1 MLKDKK
7 IVVIVLLVL
16 INSFSGCTL
25 LSFFE
30 ETEFLLHSSNIADDE
45 GFTSL
50 FLSFNTTDK
59 ITLKLLGP
67 NRNILFLEEYYKGYH
82 DEVISLGDYRKTP
95 SYGAYYLKV
104 YDDNEKKIFENEL
117 FFTDQNLTIT
127 KIIEEWWF
135 YDEMYFL
142 VGLTITL
149 KNLGGFPTYPHF
161 ATVTIDSQ
169 ESTGFI
175 LPSVILPHQSKNVDC
190 FVYLDDVST
199 DNSLLEL
206 SVKNSD
212 GDIIANTEEIIQ
224 PSTNTFDLIYDW
236 RYNGHHNMLT
246 LPDIDFLYDY
256 YSSLE
261 RLVIEDYTA
270 YIFDVYD
277 DQYLDLFKER
287 LLALTDASD
296 DVDVI
301 NFAASFIQSLEYA
314 EDDENDPTCE
324 YPRFPVEMLKDAKGD
339 CEDKAMLTAALL
351 DNMDYNVSLIR
362 LPNHMAVGVHLDE
375 NLSNYDH
382 YAEEYYYLETTRNRW
397 DLGRVPEEYEDI
409 TNVTVHS
416 ISSRPILI
424 HSWKNATRF
433 SSSDGLD
440 YVKIKILIENL
451 GRGNANN
458 FEIRGAFYNQNGIGF
473 NKETTWIASLAA
485 GKKKVV
491 DLQINV
497 PQGISTTLKTQI
509 YLNDQM
515 VHEKESTSS
524 FP

>member
-1 MLKDKK
+1 MLKNTK
-7 IVVIVLLVL
+7 VAVIIIFML
-16 INSFSGCTL
+16 ISSFSGCTL

-95 SYGAYYLKV
+95 SSGTYYLKV

-127 KIIEEWWF
+127 NVMEKWWL
-135 YDEMYFL
+135 YDETYYL

-149 KNLGGFPTYPHF
+149 KNLGGFPTYPHS
-161 ATVTIDSQ
+161 AIVTIDNQ

-236 RYNGHHNMLT
+236 RYNGHRNMLT

-270 YIFDVYD
+270 YIFDLYD
-277 DQYLDLFKER
+277 DQYIDLVAER

-296 DVDVI
+296 NVDII

-324 YPRFPVEMLKDAKGD
+324 YPRYPVEMLKDAQGD

-375 NLSNYDH
+375 NISGYDY
-382 YAEEYYYLETTRNRW
+382 YADGYYFLETTRKTW
-397 DLGRVPEEYEDI
+397 DLGRVPDEYEGL
-409 TNVTVHS
+409 TNVTVYPL
-416 ISSRPILI
+416 SSRPILV
-424 HSWKNATRF
+424 HNWKNATRI
-433 SSSDGLD
+433 SSSDGSD
-440 YVKIKILIENL
+440 YVQIKILIENL
-451 GRGNANN
+451 GRNAAKN
-458 FEIRGAFYNQNGIGF
+458 FEIKGAFFNQNGISF
-473 NKETTWIASLAA
+473 NTEAELVSSLDA
-485 GKKKVV
+485 GGKKVV
-491 DLQINV
+491 ELKINV
-497 PQGISTTLKTQI
+497 PQSFSSTLKTQI
-509 YLNDQM
+509 YLDNTM
-515 VHEKESTSS
+515 VHEKESSS
-524 FP
+524 VFP

>member
-1 MLKDKK
+1 MLKNAK
-7 IVVIVLLVL
+7 VTVIIIFMLLS
-16 INSFSGCTL
+16 SFSGCTL

-67 NRNILFLEEYYKGYH
+67 NRNILFLEEYYKGAH

-95 SYGAYYLKV
+95 SSGTYYLKV

-117 FFTDQNLTIT
+117 FFTAQNLTIT
-127 KIIEEWWF
+127 KIIEKWWF
-135 YDEMYFL
+135 YDETYFL

-149 KNLGGFPTYPHF
+149 KNLGGFPTYPHS
-161 ATVTIDSQ
+161 ATVKVDNK
-169 ESTGFI
+169 ESSGFI

-190 FVYLDDVST
+190 FIYLDDVST

-206 SVKNSD
+206 SVKSSD
-212 GDIIANTEEIIQ
+212 GVIIADTTQTSHSSKNI
-224 PSTNTFDLIYDW
+224 NDLEYSW
-236 RYNGHHNMLT
+236 EYNGDNTLI

-270 YIFDVYD
+270 YVFDVYD
-277 DQYLDLFKER
+277 DQYIDLVAER

-296 DVDVI
+296 NVDII

-324 YPRFPVEMLKDAKGD
+324 YPRYPVEMLKDAQGD
-339 CEDKAMLTAALL
+339 CEDKAMLTATLL
-351 DNMDYNVSLIR
+351 DNMDYDVSLIR

-375 NLSNYDH
+375 NLSEY
-382 YAEEYYYLETTRNRW
+382 EYYADGYYFLETTRFH
-397 DLGRVPEEYEDI
+397 DLGDVPNQYKDI
-409 TNVTVHS
+409 LNATVYPV
-416 ISSRPILI
+416 SSRPILV
-424 HSWKNATRF
+424 HNWKNATRI

-451 GRGNANN
+451 GRKTAKN
-458 FEIRGAFYNQNGIGF
+458 FEVKGAFFNQNGISF
-473 NKETTWIASLAA
+473 NAEAVLVSSLAV
-485 GKKKVV
+485 GDKKVV
-491 DLQINV
+491 ELKINV
-497 PQGISTTLKTQI
+497 PQSFPSTLKTQI
-509 YLNDQM
+509 YLDNKM
-515 VHEKESTSS
+515 VHEKESSS
-524 FP
+524 VFP

>member
-1 MLKDKK
+1 MLKNAK
-7 IVVIVLLVL
+7 VTVIIIFMLLS
-16 INSFSGCTL
+16 SFSGCTL

-59 ITLKLLGP
+59 ITLKLLDP
-67 NRNILFLEEYYKGYH
+67 NRNILFLEEYYKGAH

-95 SYGAYYLKV
+95 SPGTYYLKV

-161 ATVTIDSQ
+161 ATVAIDSQ

-351 DNMDYNVSLIR
+351 DNMDYDVSLIR

-375 NLSNYDH
+375 NISGY
-382 YAEEYYYLETTRNRW
+382 EYYADGYYFLETTRNRW
-397 DLGRVPEEYEDI
+397 NLGKVPDEYESRA
-409 TNVTVHS
+409 NVT
-416 ISSRPILI
+416 IYPLSSRSILL
-424 HSWKNATRF
+424 HGWKNATRI
-433 SSSDGLD
+433 SSSDGSN
-440 YVKIKILIENL
+440 YVKIKIFIENL
-451 GRGNANN
+451 GRKTAKN
-458 FEIRGAFYNQNGIGF
+458 FEVKGAFFNQNDISF
-473 NKETTWIASLAA
+473 NAEAVLISSLAV
-485 GKKKVV
+485 GDKKVV
-491 DLQINV
+491 ELKIDV
-497 PQGISTTLKTQI
+497 PQSFSSTLKTQI
-509 YLNDQM
+509 YLDNKM
-515 VHEKESTSS
+515 VHEKESSS
-524 FP
+524 VFP